1 MLKKYL
7 GNFLAAL
14 VILNLV
20 VLIAETIAGL
30 NDQIERMGSWE
41 EALILL
47 CLRVPAWY
55 FRITFPM
62 SAFLAA
68 LMALGSSARTNE
80 IIAMKA
86 CGVSPLRLLVP
97 VLLAAI
103 LLSGVTAV
111 TYEWASVRASRALV
125 RHKHG
130 GDQDLTFESG
140 AFWLKKGTNIYRVRD
155 GDLNEGVLFGV
166 NVYERNEAGRLLRS
180 TMAREA
186 RIKDDDQWVLL
197 SPTIRSFDPVDPSK
211 APSIERPD
219 KVKITGISR
228 RTLTYFDPGEMT
240 FSMRQLREIIQA
252 RLGDGAKPTILQSQL
267 HLRYTDPLIVLLFT
281 CFAAPLG
288 LKVERT
294 KTIALPAMQGVAL
307 IALFWG
313 IRSFTGNLATKGV
326 VAPYLPYWAVLLLFL
341 GYSGWLILGTRK
353 QMR

>member
-1 MLKKYL
+1 MRYL
-7 GNFLAAL
+7 ANFLAAL
-14 VILNLV
+14 VVLNLV
-20 VLIAETIAGL
+20 VMIAETIGNL
-30 NDQIERMGSWE
+30 NNLTTRTGSWQTG
-41 EALILL
+41 LL
-47 CLRVPAWY
+47 MVSLRVPSWY

-62 SAFLAA
+62 AAFLAA
-68 LMALGSSARTNE
+68 LMAFGTAARTNE

-86 CGVSPLRLLVP
+86 CGISPLRLLAP

-103 LLSGVTAV
+103 LLSCVTAV
-111 TYEWASVRASRALV
+111 TYEWASVRASRTLV

-130 GDQDLTFESG
+130 GDQDLTFENG
-140 AFWLKKGTNIYRVRD
+140 AFWLKKGTTIYRVRD
-155 GDLNEGVLFGV
+155 GNLSKSVLRGIK
-166 NVYERNEAGRLLRS
+166 VYERDEKGRLLRS
-180 TMAREA
+180 TTARKA
-186 RIKDDDQWVLL
+186 RIKDDEIWVLL
-197 SPTIRSFDPVDPSK
+197 SPTIHSFDPTDPSK
-211 APSIERPD
+211 APTIERPETRE
-219 KVKITGISR
+219 IAGIDR

-240 FSMRQLREIIQA
+240 FSLRQLREVIEA
-252 RLGDGAKPTILQSQL
+252 RLDDGAQPTVLQSHL

-288 LKVERT
+288 LRVERT

-326 VAPYLPYWAVLLLFL
+326 VPPYLPYWAVLLLFL